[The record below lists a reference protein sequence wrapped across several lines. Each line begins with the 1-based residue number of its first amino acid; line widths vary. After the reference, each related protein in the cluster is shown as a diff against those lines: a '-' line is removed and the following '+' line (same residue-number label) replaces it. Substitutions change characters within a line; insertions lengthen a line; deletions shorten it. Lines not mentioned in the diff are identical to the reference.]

1 MIIWTTEEG
10 EGQLSEWAEGQY
22 ATGGGGGASHT
33 PPSVPPLES
42 ASLAT
47 VNEIRAAASS
57 SQDPYPQWIYGALVS
72 PEASTHS
79 VTQASQGVFAHNHR
93 LVVDGCRIL
102 FFV

>member
-1 MIIWTTEEG
+1 MLMIIWITEEG

-57 SQDPYPQWIYGALVS
+57 N
-72 PEASTHS
+72 T
-79 VTQASQGVFAHNHR
+79 TTVF
-93 LVVDGCRIL
+93 VIDGCRLLLIW
-102 FFV
+102 FYC